1 MEKVTTV
8 VLSSTPL
15 VYIFICSSVH
25 FVFETSNISSTGLRS
40 SKEGRSSSS
49 SPGIFSRSFSS
60 RTISLDDES
69 GMKNRRREII
79 FRRRTVL
86 CCGHWSAFYGKLVST
101 GLLRRPEPFFTFL
114 FVRPNGDDLSTSKN
128 SHFYLIRALHLT
140 NYHLVMIMITETFEP
155 SHQFN

>member
-40 SKEGRSSSS
+40 SKEGRTSSS
-49 SPGIFSRSFSS
+49 SPGILSESFSS

-69 GMKNRRREII
+69 GMKKRRREII
-79 FRRRTVL
+79 LRSRAVL
-86 CCGHWSAFYGKLVST
+86 SAFYGKLMSA
-101 GLLRRPEPFFTFL
+101 GLFKETTTIFTFL
-114 FVRPNGDDLSTSKN
+114 FVRPKGTDLQASKN
-128 SHFYLIRALHLT
+128 SHLYLITALHPFK
-140 NYHLVMIMITETFEP
+140 VII
-155 SHQFN
+155 